1 MKTVATKTH
10 TFTLS
15 SDSDVFSSTLHVKT
29 LEPGVDLI
37 HLKLTAPQ
45 AERPPIFYL
54 RWNHPVHDI
63 HACWNPVSERSKSF
77 KVDYGQGFRSNA
89 ATSAPVVS
97 LFNTNGENRL
107 TFAFSDALNTIRY
120 RAGISEEDA
129 TFHCSIEMFT
139 EVTAPL
145 DTYEGT
151 LLVDTRNLPYYES
164 LNNVQVWWSGMPEY
178 LPAPVPE
185 AARNPMYS
193 TWYSMHQQITAADIE
208 AQCAIAKTMG
218 MDAVIVDDGWQTG
231 DNNRGYAY
239 CGDWEVYTDKVPNM
253 RAHVDAVHRLGMK
266 FVLWYSV
273 PFVGKFSQVWQRF
286 QNKIL
291 TFNERLGAGVLDPR
305 YPDVRDYIIEKY
317 EDAVKEWDLDGFKLD
332 FIDSFYVQEESA
344 ALTKDG
350 HDYTSVP
357 AAVDR
362 LLTDTINRLRAIKP
376 DIMIEFRQSYIGP
389 AMRKYGNMFRAS
401 DCPYGAISNRVR
413 TLDIRLICGDTA
425 AHADMIMWHEGE
437 PVESAA
443 LQMLNILFS
452 VPQVSVLL
460 DRLPSDHYQML
471 QHWLGFWREHRDVLL
486 DGKLYPLNPELL
498 YPTVRA
504 EANDKTIIVSY
515 HDAMVTLDE
524 VLHVSQIIVVN
535 SKMKEGL
542 YLETKDSLGSVRI
555 EIYDCCGSTVDTRTE
570 TLRSGIHP
578 LNIPA
583 AGYAVIKKVE

>member
-15 SDSDVFSSTLHVKT
+15 SDSDLFSSTLHVKN

-54 RWNHPVHDI
+54 RWIHPVHDI
-63 HACWNPVSERSKSF
+63 HACWNPISERSKSF

-151 LLVDTRNLPYYES
+151 LLIDTRNLPYYES
-164 LNNVQVWWSGMPEY
+164 LNNVQAWWSGMPEY

-239 CGDWEVYTDKVPNM
+239 CGDWDVYTDKVPDM

-266 FVLWYSV
+266 FILWYSV
-273 PFVGKFSQVWQRF
+273 PFIGKFSQVWQRF
-286 QNKIL
+286 EDKIL

-344 ALTKDG
+344 AITKDG
-350 HDYTSVP
+350 HDHTSVP

-460 DRLPSDHYQML
+460 DRLPSDHNQML

-486 DGKLYPLNPELL
+486 DGKLSPLNPELL

-504 EANDKTIIVSY
+504 EANDKTIVVSY

-524 VLHVSQIIVVN
+524 VLHVSQIIVIN
-535 SKMKEGL
+535 SRMKEGL

-555 EIYDCCGSTVDTRTE
+555 EIYDCCGNTVNTRTE

-578 LNIPA
+578 MNIPA
-583 AGYAVIKKVE
+583 TGYAVIKKVD

>member
-15 SDSDVFSSTLHVKT
+15 SDSDVFSSTLHVKN

-151 LLVDTRNLPYYES
+151 LLVDTRNLPYYEN

-273 PFVGKFSQVWQRF
+273 PFIGKFSQVWQRF

-460 DRLPSDHYQML
+460 DRLPSDHYHML
-471 QHWLGFWREHRDVLL
+471 KHWLGFWREHRDVLL

-504 EANDKTIIVSY
+504 EANGKTIIVSY

-535 SKMKEGL
+535 SRMKEGL
-542 YLETKDSLGSVRI
+542 YLGTKDSLGSVRI